1 MGFRFRR
8 HALIIALTDAW
19 PAWMALAGVIVA
31 IVLGFG
37 LSANTSAGVR
47 CAGTMLQIFG
57 LGTVAIGLSQVRR
70 SFGRPSLV
78 EKVVAWLRQ
87 LAAAFLPPKPIT
99 LQAHIRGVA
108 TASGEAR
115 AIVRAGPGASLDR
128 RVTILEENLNQLRDE
143 IDAREN
149 KVRTELSTVKAAVE
163 QEQRARETEA
173 RQLSKQMEEFAV
185 GGLHLELVGLTWLI
199 LGVLGT
205 SIPDELAKL
214 L

>member
-1 MGFRFRR
+1 
-8 HALIIALTDAW
+8 
-19 PAWMALAGVIVA
+19 MALVGVIVA
-31 IVLGFG
+31 IVVGFG
-37 LSANTSAGVR
+37 LSAKTSAGVR
-47 CAGTMLQIFG
+47 YAGTILQIFG

-78 EKVVAWLRQ
+78 EKVVAWFRQ

-99 LQAHIRGVA
+99 VQANVVGVA
-108 TASGEAR
+108 IVAGEAR
-115 AIVRAGPGASLDR
+115 VVVRASPGDSLDR
-128 RVTILEENLNQLRDE
+128 RVTILEENLDRLRDE
-143 IDAREN
+143 IDAKEK
-149 KVRTELSTVKAAVE
+149 KVRTELSIVKAAVE
-163 QEQRARETEA
+163 REERARETEA
-173 RQLSKQMEEFAV
+173 RRLSSQMEELAV

>member
-1 MGFRFRR
+1 M
-8 HALIIALTDAW
+8 DAW
-19 PAWMALAGVIVA
+19 PAWTALAGVIVA
-31 IVLGFG
+31 IVVGFG

-47 CAGTMLQIFG
+47 YAGMMLQIFG

-78 EKVVAWLRQ
+78 EKVVAWFRQ
-87 LAAAFLPPKPIT
+87 LVAAFLPPKPIT
-99 LQAHIRGVA
+99 GQANAGGVVTVA
-108 TASGEAR
+108 GEAR
-115 AIVRAGPGASLDR
+115 VVVRAGPDASLDR
-128 RVTILEENLNQLRDE
+128 RVTILEENLDRLRDE
-143 IDAREN
+143 IDAKES

-173 RQLSKQMEEFAV
+173 RRLSSQMEELAV
-185 GGLHLELVGLTWLI
+185 GGLHLELIGLAWLI